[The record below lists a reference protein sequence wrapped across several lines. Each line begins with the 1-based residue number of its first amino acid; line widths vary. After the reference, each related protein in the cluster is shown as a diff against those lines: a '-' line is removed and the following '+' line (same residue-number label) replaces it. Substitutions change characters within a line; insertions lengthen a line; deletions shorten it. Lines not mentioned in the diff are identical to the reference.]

1 MIMEKQGGTEC
12 GQTAV
17 PLERRDRSR
26 TVMPPHQT
34 AHEPWTG
41 ASPDNAALGTPDAA
55 AHAAPFYF
63 T

>member
-1 MIMEKQGGTEC
+1 
-12 GQTAV
+12 
-17 PLERRDRSR
+17 
-26 TVMPPHQT
+26 MPPHQT